1 MKEFELLKYH
11 LLKRKHLPLK
21 YSKCVIPCFL
31 RTKSTWHCR
40 PFRFG
45 EMNLTFRDR
54 LVCTPN
60 HFNFFLFLLWQRLCV
75 RILEFLFDKIKVFYA
90 YLLIFWYICIDW
102 ILGLDDILILCLLF
116 SQNSFYQ
123 NCFIQIFFYSN
134 ISVEYK
140 MDDKLGFDIDNIMKK
155 IQFAGT
161 RRTQVVHCCVSHTFY
176 GLVWYVGQIQKL
188 YRIIQPLTKYAFLV
202 IKVLVSTSSPS
213 NISTWI
219 LTPCQTNF
227 NPFLFLRF

>member
-1 MKEFELLKYH
+1 M
-11 LLKRKHLPLK
+11 
-21 YSKCVIPCFL
+21 
-31 RTKSTWHCR
+31 
-40 PFRFG
+40 
-45 EMNLTFRDR
+45 
-54 LVCTPN
+54 
-60 HFNFFLFLLWQRLCV
+60 
-75 RILEFLFDKIKVFYA
+75 
-90 YLLIFWYICIDW
+90 
-102 ILGLDDILILCLLF
+102 DDILILCLLF
-116 SQNSFYQ
+116 WQNSFYQ

-155 IQFAGT
+155 IQFAGN

-227 NPFLFLRF
+227 NPFFIFAIFGHTHWKNCSSQPSMVHGWEALSFLVCSFGWLFVRPAMVTLVQISLLVAPHPQTHTFSESLW

>member
-1 MKEFELLKYH
+1 M
-11 LLKRKHLPLK
+11 
-21 YSKCVIPCFL
+21 
-31 RTKSTWHCR
+31 
-40 PFRFG
+40 
-45 EMNLTFRDR
+45 
-54 LVCTPN
+54 
-60 HFNFFLFLLWQRLCV
+60 
-75 RILEFLFDKIKVFYA
+75 
-90 YLLIFWYICIDW
+90 
-102 ILGLDDILILCLLF
+102 DDILILCLLF
-116 SQNSFYQ
+116 WQNSFYQ

-155 IQFAGT
+155 FQFAGT

-227 NPFLFLRF
+227 NPFFIFAILGHTHWKIAHLSLPWSMAEKPYLSLFVRSVGCSFVPLWWHSSKSHF